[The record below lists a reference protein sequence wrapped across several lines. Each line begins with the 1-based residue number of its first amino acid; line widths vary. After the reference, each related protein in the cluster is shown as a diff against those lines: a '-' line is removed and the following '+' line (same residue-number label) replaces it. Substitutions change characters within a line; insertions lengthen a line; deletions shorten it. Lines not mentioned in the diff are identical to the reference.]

1 MNVSKQ
7 HFFIDE
13 PSPQLARGPRSV
25 GGYKAVPTFF
35 GVNGAT
41 ASCCSCAFSRR
52 EDSACSGA
60 FSTSI
65 WCFPSASLPS
75 SVECWD
81 LGVNGAAGPAGIDG
95 AERDAWAPGSSAGR
109 RSCGETGPRPS
120 SALDRGLLSDSL
132 QPIHPHCHAFPM
144 GCAICSSGCAVV
156 AVPRR
161 SPRHQH
167 LLAVKVGQSELD
179 ADQRRGRRPIFLR
192 VDSFDPLPQE
202 IIRALAIAVL
212 VLSPLLL
219 YPGIG

>member
-1 MNVSKQ
+1 M
-7 HFFIDE
+7 
-13 PSPQLARGPRSV
+13 
-25 GGYKAVPTFF
+25 
-35 GVNGAT
+35 
-41 ASCCSCAFSRR
+41 
-52 EDSACSGA
+52 
-60 FSTSI
+60 
-65 WCFPSASLPS
+65 
-75 SVECWD
+75 
-81 LGVNGAAGPAGIDG
+81 
-95 AERDAWAPGSSAGR
+95 
-109 RSCGETGPRPS
+109 
-120 SALDRGLLSDSL
+120 
-132 QPIHPHCHAFPM
+132 
-144 GCAICSSGCAVV
+144 V